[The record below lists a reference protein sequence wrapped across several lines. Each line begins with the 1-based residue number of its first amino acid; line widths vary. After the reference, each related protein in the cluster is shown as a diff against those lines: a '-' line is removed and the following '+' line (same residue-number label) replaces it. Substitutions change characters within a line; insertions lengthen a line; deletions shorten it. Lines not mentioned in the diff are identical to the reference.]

1 LVELMASASR
11 AAEQDNASSRWRGEA
26 ASLAA
31 RLPSLVV
38 AARNVAQSVMHGV
51 HGRRR
56 AGPGENFWQFRPFI
70 SGEAAAGVDWRRS
83 AREDRAYV
91 REREWEAAHTVW
103 IWADRSASMRF
114 ASPLAQASKVDR
126 AIVLGLAAA
135 DLLVRGGERVGFV
148 GLTRPIAA
156 RGVVDRF
163 AEAIALDERIGAPPQ
178 QLPEAQPLKAHAKAL
193 LFGDFL
199 AETRDIRRV
208 VNALS
213 ADGAE
218 GHLLMI
224 ADPIEETFPFRGHTE
239 FLGPDPGT
247 RFRAPR
253 AQALRDDYLKRLQEH
268 REAVREACASR
279 GWTLAIH
286 RTDRSAAEALLALR
300 MRLEAPAR
308 LSARSA

>member
-1 LVELMASASR
+1 LADLMGSAPR
-11 AAEQDNASSRWRGEA
+11 AADLNEASGRWRGEA

-31 RLPSLVV
+31 RLPSLIV

-70 SGEAAAGVDWRRS
+70 SGEPTAGVDWRRS

-103 IWADRSASMRF
+103 IWMDRSASMRF
-114 ASPLAQASKVDR
+114 ASPLAQTPKVDR

-135 DLLVRGGERVGFV
+135 DLLVRGGERVGLL
-148 GLTRPIAA
+148 GLTRPLAT

-163 AEAIALDERIGAPPQ
+163 AEALALEERIGPPPQ
-178 QLPEAQPLKAHAKAL
+178 PLPDAQPLKAHAKAL

-199 AETRDIRRV
+199 AEAEDVRRL

-239 FLGPDPGT
+239 FLGPDE
-247 RFRAPR
+247 RVRLRAPR
-253 AQALRDDYLKRLQEH
+253 AQALREDYLKRLREH
-268 REAVREACASR
+268 REAVREGCASR
-279 GWTLAIH
+279 GWTVAIH
-286 RTDRSAAEALLALR
+286 RTDRSAADALLALR